1 VQEKQGTYLS
11 GRIPVTMKIALVYK
25 QKEMAFIASPL
36 TIMEE
41 QAAADLMSS
50 QSSNQASEASS
61 LRLLLHCVDGAV
73 PYLTPHLL
81 EKYFPAHRFGNV
93 LCLGLAVRDTCIA
106 PIYTEAKGNEKAQRV
121 RGYTFSTTT
130 KPDPWLL
137 PYHRVTVC
145 TFDML
150 QDAERVMEYSGMD
163 SVSKPVHV
171 TDTQVQLWTPNG
183 RTSLKTEQY
192 RQACRSLNS
201 QIQVPL
207 FDCLV
212 PEAHGEITVADRKRQ
227 QRKLWTAIK
236 QTRRFT
242 EDFLSTPWNGVW
254 VPVLAD
260 GISVDDNGALKEQL
274 EWMTELDHDKG
285 IAGVILLGWH
295 RIPHVHER
303 ECVMKEVT
311 RHLISESKVANLS
324 LVVLNVLSLEQL
336 FEVAVGAADVKVVV
350 GTNLP
355 GQWALLNKAF
365 VLNLSVDSIPDGSTG
380 KEPPVEKPRIDKDS
394 VTLDADG
401 CFDLHG
407 AADNKEA
414 SKHPWF
420 RDKRPIVHGCKCLT
434 CQLHTRSYVYHMVCA
449 KELLAEILLFNHN
462 LHHMLILLEKIDEA
476 KRLSS
481 VAQFLSSLRS
491 EKNL

>member
-1 VQEKQGTYLS
+1 
-11 GRIPVTMKIALVYK
+11 
-25 QKEMAFIASPL
+25 
-36 TIMEE
+36 MEE
-41 QAAADLMSS
+41 VSPVDPVSS
-50 QSSNQASEASS
+50 QASNQASEASS
-61 LRLLLHCVDGAV
+61 LRLLLHCVDGTV
-73 PYLTPHLL
+73 PYMTPHLL

-93 LCLGLAVRDTCIA
+93 LSLGLAVRDTCIA
-106 PIYTEAKGNEKAQRV
+106 PMYTEAKGNEKRV

-150 QDAERVMEYSGMD
+150 QDAERAMEYSGME
-163 SVSKPVHV
+163 SVSKLVHV
-171 TDTQVQLWTPNG
+171 TDKQVQLWTANG

-192 RQACRSLNS
+192 RQACESLNS

-212 PEAHGEITVADRKRQ
+212 LEAQDSGESTVADRKRQ
-227 QRKLWTAIK
+227 QRKLWAAIK
-236 QTRRFT
+236 QTQRFT
-242 EDFLSTPWNGVW
+242 EDFLSTIWKEIW
-254 VPVLAD
+254 VPVLAE
-260 GISVDDNGALKEQL
+260 GISLDDYGALKEQI
-274 EWMTELDHDKG
+274 EWMTELDRDKG
-285 IAGVILLGWH
+285 IAGVVLLGWH
-295 RIPHVHER
+295 RILQVHDR
-303 ECVMKEVT
+303 ECVMREVT
-311 RHLISESKVANLS
+311 RHLVSESKLGSMS

-336 FEVAVGAADVKVVV
+336 FEVVVGAAGLKVVV

-365 VLNLSVDSIPDGSTG
+365 VLNLSGDSTPDDSAENESPM
-380 KEPPVEKPRIDKDS
+380 KKPRMVKDS
-394 VTLDADG
+394 MILDANG
-401 CFDLHG
+401 CFDLNG

-420 RDKRPIVHGCKCLT
+420 RDRRPLVHGCKCLT

-481 VAQFLSSLRS
+481 IAQFVSSLRS
-491 EKNL
+491 TNNL